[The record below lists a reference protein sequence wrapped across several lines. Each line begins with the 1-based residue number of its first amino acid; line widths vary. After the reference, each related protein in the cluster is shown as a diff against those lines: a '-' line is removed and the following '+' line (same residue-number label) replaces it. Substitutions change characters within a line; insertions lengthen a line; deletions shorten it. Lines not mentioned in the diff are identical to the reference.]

1 MKVLIEAVI
10 ILLLLQITVPSGTYG
25 QELTRTGAPP
35 ARNLLNALEEKY
47 SIRVFCRDE
56 WISNFTVDEKMLD
69 LPLERV
75 ITLISLE
82 TNLTVF
88 RIDDY
93 FVLAPATE
101 HHGRHKL
108 YDEHMISVGDPF
120 EYGRHS
126 SAVLSGVI
134 SDGQT
139 GEPLTGA
146 VIYSERTGSGV
157 PAGRQG
163 EFSLS
168 LPPGEHRITISF
180 IGYETT
186 SRRVMVYGPGS
197 HDFELFEES
206 MQLDEVTI
214 MAQRAEANITRTRM
228 SMINLDRGMIS
239 ELPGTLGEQDIIR
252 SMSLLPG
259 IQTVGEF
266 GSGFHVRGGSADQNL
281 VLIEEVPLFNS
292 SHLFGLTSVVNP
304 DMVTSVTMT
313 KAGIPARY
321 GERASS
327 VMDIRIRPE
336 EVAGTN
342 LTGGI
347 GLLNSRM
354 HFKTPV
360 FTDKVRLSAG
370 ARSSWSDWLLGRIPD
385 DDLMNSS
392 AGFYDLTGTFSVSF
406 NAKNSLTL
414 FGYNSYDKFSFAG
427 NTNYSYGNTLGSA
440 RFNSI
445 AGDKLSFSIN
455 AGFSK
460 YEYNVT
466 ENEAEKPFEAYSL
479 DSEVNYYSLKS
490 NFMYFPNTSH
500 NIEFG
505 FNAIHYDINPGT
517 LAPAGAESNILPRSI
532 SNERGIEL
540 ALYLSDNFSL
550 TPELAVEAGIRYSH
564 YLYPGETVTD
574 SLQYTN
580 NEVDESYGGLEP
592 RLGLRYIINGESS
605 IKLSY
610 NRIHQ
615 YINLISNTSVMTPT
629 DIWKLSDTHL
639 RPLRSD
645 QYAVGYFRN
654 FSDNMIETSVELY
667 YKRLHNVIEYREGSR
682 IVMNEAL
689 EADLINA
696 RGHNYGIELFAR
708 KNSGRLTGW
717 ASYTL
722 SSSVRQST
730 GENPEDQINRNEYF
744 PSNYDKPHDLSVNLN
759 YNVTRRWVIGGTFA
773 YSSGRPVTLP
783 ELYFYHGNTRLV
795 RYSDRNSFRLPDY
808 HRLDLSVTLRENLR
822 TDRRG
827 KGYWTFSI
835 INVYSRKNAYSVF
848 YEKNDATT
856 GSRENLF
863 SLYKRYII
871 GRPLPTLTYNFTF

>member
-1 MKVLIEAVI
+1 MKILIEAVI
-10 ILLLLQITVPSGTYG
+10 ILLLLQIIIPQGTCG
-25 QELTRTGAPP
+25 QENTRAAAPP
-35 ARNLLNALEEKY
+35 ARNLINALEERY
-47 SIRVFCRDE
+47 STRIFCRDE
-56 WISNFTVDEKMLD
+56 WISDFTVDEEMYD
-69 LPLERV
+69 LPLERI
-75 ITLISLE
+75 ITLISRAS
-82 TNLTVF
+82 NLTVF

-93 FVLAPATE
+93 IVLAPAAE
-101 HHGRHKL
+101 QHERHDL
-108 YDEHMISVGDPF
+108 YDEHIISVGDPF
-120 EYGRHS
+120 EYGRYS
-126 SAVLSGVI
+126 SAVLSGTI

-139 GEPLTGA
+139 GETLTGA
-146 VIYSERTGSGV
+146 VIYSERTGTGV
-157 PAGRQG
+157 SAGREG

-168 LPPGEHRITISF
+168 LPPGEHRLTISF
-180 IGYETT
+180 IGYETS
-186 SRRVMVYGPGS
+186 SRRIMVYGPGS

-228 SMINLDRGMIS
+228 SMINLDRGMIN
-239 ELPGTLGEQDIIR
+239 ELPGTMGEQDIIR
-252 SMSLLPG
+252 SMSLMPG
-259 IQTVGEF
+259 IHTVGEF

-281 VLIEEVPLFNS
+281 VLIEGIPLFNS

-327 VMDIRIRPE
+327 VMDIRIKPE
-336 EVAGTN
+336 EVPGTT

-347 GLLNSRM
+347 GLLNSRL
-354 HFKTPV
+354 HLKTPV
-360 FTDKVRLSAG
+360 FTDKVQLSAG
-370 ARSSWSDWLLGRIPD
+370 ARSSWSDWLLSRIPD
-385 DDLMNSS
+385 EDLMNSS
-392 AGFYDLTGTFSVSF
+392 AGFYDFTGTLSVSA
-406 NAKNSLTL
+406 NPKNTLTL
-414 FGYNSYDKFSFAG
+414 FGYKSHDNFSFAG
-427 NTNYSYGNTLGSA
+427 NTSYSYGNTLGSL

-445 AGDKLSFSIN
+445 AGDKLSFSLN

-466 ENEAEKPFEAYSL
+466 EDEEQKPFEAYSL

-490 NFMYFPNTSH
+490 NFMYFPNTDH

-505 FNAIHYDINPGT
+505 FKAIHYDIDPGT
-517 LAPAGAESNILPRSI
+517 LMPAGSESNIMPKTI
-532 SNERGIEL
+532 SNERAVEL
-540 ALYLSDNFSL
+540 GLYLSDNFSL
-550 TPELAVEAGIRYSH
+550 TPDFAIEAGIRYSH
-564 YLYPGETVTD
+564 YLFPGGALTD
-574 SLQYTN
+574 TLQNTAK
-580 NEVDESYGGLEP
+580 EAVDGYGGLEP
-592 RLGLRYIINGESS
+592 RLGMRYIIDGESS
-605 IKLSY
+605 IKVSY

-615 YINLISNTSVMTPT
+615 YINLISNTSVMTPS
-629 DIWKLSDTHL
+629 DIWKLSDAHL
-639 RPLRSD
+639 RPLRSE
-645 QYAVGYFRN
+645 QYAIGYFRN
-654 FSDNMIETSVELY
+654 FLDNTIETSVELY
-667 YKRLHNVIEYREGSR
+667 YKRLHNVIEYKEGAR
-682 IVMNEAL
+682 ILMNETL

-696 RGHNYGIELFAR
+696 SGQNYGIELYAR

-722 SSSVRQST
+722 SSSVRRST
-730 GENPEDQINRNEYF
+730 ADHPEDQINRNEYF

-759 YNVTRRWVIGGTFA
+759 YNVTRRWVVGGTFA
-773 YSSGRPVTLP
+773 YSTGRPVTLP

-795 RYSDRNSFRLPDY
+795 RYSDRNSYRLPDY
-808 HRLDLSVTLRENLR
+808 HRLDLSVSLRENLR

-856 GSRENLF
+856 GSRENMF
-863 SLYKRYII
+863 SLYKLYII